1 MLATVVRGSVT
12 VPPMATSLT
21 SRLPVVNLMRI
32 RLRYQLFLI
41 ILLANLLLTVVMV
54 WGSYRVFHVGFSEYV
69 AELQRARLS
78 HLIDWLVEEY
88 DRYGSWEWIAGD
100 TRSWQRLQRPHA
112 MPRSE
117 GRSGTPRS
125 PGRWSV
131 LQLRDAQGQPVVG
144 VSRSAYSINWLAIE
158 HQGQRIGE
166 LGVPEQR
173 YLPTELDQVFAA
185 QQRRQTLWVAGFALL
200 LSALVAIPAAYI
212 LTRPILRLR
221 HATRQL
227 AQGHHAIQLPVRG
240 TDELADLARDFNQLA
255 RTLERNL
262 QARQRWIADISHEL
276 RTPISVLK
284 AELEALQD
292 GLQQPDA
299 ATLDSLHQEIERL
312 SALVADLHELSLSD
326 VGALSYQMQPLDFT
340 VLVQQVIEQHTDA
353 LARHCID
360 CRVALPEQPV
370 RLFGDGKRLRQLLTN
385 LMHNS
390 LKYTDGTATQPGC
403 IQITLRVQAGTLE
416 LVWADS
422 PPGVPEHALPHLLE
436 RLYRLEVSRNR
447 ARGGSGLGLAI
458 VHNIVLA
465 HQGQITAQNSP
476 LGGLQLIIGLPLT
489 V

>member
-1 MLATVVRGSVT
+1 
-12 VPPMATSLT
+12 
-21 SRLPVVNLMRI
+21 MRI

-78 HLIDWLVEEY
+78 QLIDWLVEEY

-353 LARHCID
+353 LARHCIE

>member
-1 MLATVVRGSVT
+1 MG
-12 VPPMATSLT
+12 MSLT

-41 ILLANLLLTVVMV
+41 ILLANLLLSMVMV
-54 WGSYRVFHVGFSEYV
+54 WGHYRVFHAGFTEYV
-69 AELQRARLS
+69 AESQRV
-78 HLIDWLVEEY
+78 HLRQFIDLLVEEY

-112 MPRSE
+112 LPRGE
-117 GRSGTPRS
+117 DRPGAPRGPRRRSA
-125 PGRWSV
+125 

-144 VSRSAYSINWLAIE
+144 VGSAAHSINWLAIE

-227 AQGHHAIQLPVRG
+227 AQGHHTIQLPVRG

-255 RTLERNL
+255 RTLARNL

-326 VGALSYQMQPLDFT
+326 VGALSYQMQSVDFT
-340 VLVQQVIEQHTDA
+340 ALMQQVVQQHTDA
-353 LARHCID
+353 LARYGID
-360 CRVALPEQPV
+360 CRLELPEQPV
-370 RLFGDGKRLRQLLTN
+370 RLLGDSKRLQQLLTN

-403 IQITLRVQAGTLE
+403 IQITLRVQAAALE
-416 LVWADS
+416 LIWADS
-422 PPGVPEHALPHLLE
+422 PPGVPAHALPHLFE
-436 RLYRLEVSRNR
+436 RLYRVEVSRNR
-447 ARGGSGLGLAI
+447 AGGGSGLGLAI

-476 LGGLQLIIGLPLT
+476 LGGLQVIIRLPLT

>member
-1 MLATVVRGSVT
+1 
-12 VPPMATSLT
+12 
-21 SRLPVVNLMRI
+21 MRI

-41 ILLANLLLTVVMV
+41 ILMANVLLSMVMV
-54 WGSYRVFHVGFSEYV
+54 WGNYRVFHAGFTEYI
-69 AELQRARLS
+69 AESQRA
-78 HLIDWLVEEY
+78 HVQQFIDLLVEEY
-88 DRYGSWEWIAGD
+88 DRYGSWDWIAGD
-100 TRSWQRLQRPHA
+100 TRSWQRLQRA
-112 MPRSE
+112 MPRGE
-117 GRSGTPRS
+117 GRPGLRGAGRTGAPRS
-125 PGRWSV
+125 PIRGPA
-131 LQLRDAQGQPVVG
+131 LQLRDGQGQPVVG
-144 VSRSAYSINWLAIE
+144 VGTAAHTLNWLAIE

-173 YLPTELDQVFAA
+173 YLPTELDQVFAVR
-185 QQRRQTLWVAGFALL
+185 QQRQTLWVAGLALL